1 MKLTIPYLG
10 SVFALIVLDALWLGV
25 IMASFYEE
33 HIGHLRGEGVN
44 WFVAGFFYFFYI
56 AGVFIFAVL
65 PALRSGKLRRAATLG
80 ALLGLLAYGTYDLT
94 NMAVLD
100 DWPFILSLVDVLWG
114 TFVTLVVSCVGFT
127 LVRVYNKEKPPV
139 LVA

>member
-10 SVFALIVLDALWLGV
+10 SVFTLIVLDALWLGV
-25 IMASFYEE
+25 IMAEFYEKN
-33 HIGHLRGEGVN
+33 IGHLRGEGIN
-44 WFVAGFFYFFYI
+44 WLAAGFFYFFYI

-65 PALRSGKLRRAATLG
+65 PAVRSGKLRRAATLG

-94 NMAVLD
+94 NMAVLR
-100 DWPFILSLVDVLWG
+100 DWPFLFGVVDVLWG
-114 TFVTLVVSCVGFT
+114 TFVTLVASSVGFV

-139 LVA
+139 AVA